1 MWKVYYSVDSLDPNP
16 NIYTYD
22 DRDIMDDFLYEEIN
36 RRVQFIVDHS
46 PYALS
51 EENIEDIRCNE
62 RLLIKIVAKRIHED
76 WSGHEITTL

>member
-1 MWKVYYSVDSLDPNP
+1 
-16 NIYTYD
+16 
-22 DRDIMDDFLYEEIN
+22 MDDFLYEEIN

-51 EENIEDIRCNE
+51 EENIEDIRSNE

-76 WSGHEITTL
+76 WSSHPITTL

>member
-16 NIYTYD
+16 DIYTFD

-51 EENIEDIRCNE
+51 EENIEDIRSNE

-76 WSGHEITTL
+76 WSSHPITTL